1 MTLIAQK
8 PRSKPRVRAFLALAL
23 AAAGVAANS
32 CGPSRSELPW
42 TRSLAEA
49 RGKAAAGGLLIIVD
63 LFTDWCGWCR
73 EMDRNTWANPAVVAK
88 SRSYVFLKLNAE
100 TDPDGMELQR
110 KFGVQSYPMVLLLDS
125 SGAEFE
131 RLEGY
136 LPAERFL
143 ERLKLALEDPDSL
156 GNLRGRAHGE
166 PANLEVRLRLG
177 KRLFSRLALEEA
189 RAEFERIVAA
199 DPENRSR
206 VADSALLHVALC
218 QASVRETDDALRTL
232 DRLRQSYPDS
242 SVVPNA
248 ILLSGEILLRVGRR
262 DAARSRLEA
271 FLDRYPNHELAA
283 RARELL
289 ADL

>member
-8 PRSKPRVRAFLALAL
+8 PRSKRRLREFLALTL
-23 AAAGVAANS
+23 AAAGVAAYS
-32 CGPSRSELPW
+32 CGPARSELPW
-42 TRSLAEA
+42 TRSLEEA

-73 EMDRNTWANPAVVAK
+73 EMDRNTWASPAVVAK

-100 TDPDGMELQR
+100 TDPDGMELQK

-156 GNLRGRAHGE
+156 GNLRARAHDE

-177 KRLFSRLALEEA
+177 KLLFKRLALEGA
-189 RAEFERIVAA
+189 RAEFEAIVAA

-206 VADSALLHVALC
+206 GADSALFYVALC
-218 QASVRETDDALRTL
+218 QASVRETDGALRTL

>member
-1 MTLIAQK
+1 MTLIAHK

-73 EMDRNTWANPAVVAK
+73 EMDRNTWANPAVLAK
-88 SRSYVFLKLNAE
+88 GRSYVFLKLNAE
-100 TDPDGMELQR
+100 TDPDGMELQK

-156 GNLRGRAHGE
+156 GNLRARAHDE

-177 KRLFSRLALEEA
+177 KLLFKRLALEGRA
-189 RAEFERIVAA
+189 RSSRLSSPPTLKTGRAA
-199 DPENRSR
+199 PIPRSSTWR
-206 VADSALLHVALC
+206 SARR
-218 QASVRETDDALRTL
+218 ASGRPTA
-232 DRLRQSYPDS
+232 
-242 SVVPNA
+242 
-248 ILLSGEILLRVGRR
+248 LSGPWTGCGRVIPTV
-262 DAARSRLEA
+262 RSCPMRSCFPE
-271 FLDRYPNHELAA
+271 RSCCG
-283 RARELL
+283 
-289 ADL
+289 